1 MPEPPFH
8 GLTELRGTIRT
19 PHNSKA
25 RSLLRIVPH
34 NSRKYRGDIERMIK
48 NGDIHRWEW
57 WDAPEIKIKCGCR
70 LDEGMMETLLIAG
83 ACIFTIFLGFWLHLR
98 WSVRFIA
105 EQFAHLDAKL
115 AEALTKTLENLPIG
129 DVEPVNPMQMML
141 MQIIQDNMAKNPAK
155 IVNRD
160 DQGQFTSESDSKSE
174 K

>member
-1 MPEPPFH
+1 M
-8 GLTELRGTIRT
+8 RW
-19 PHNSKA
+19 KA
-25 RSLLRIVPH
+25 GWST
-34 NSRKYRGDIERMIK
+34 IK
-48 NGDIHRWEW
+48 NRCGLDGD
-57 WDAPEIKIKCGCR
+57 
-70 LDEGMMETLLIAG
+70 MMETLLIAG
-83 ACIFTIFLGFWLHLR
+83 ACIITIFLGFWLHLR

-105 EQFAHLDAKL
+105 EQFAHLDAKI